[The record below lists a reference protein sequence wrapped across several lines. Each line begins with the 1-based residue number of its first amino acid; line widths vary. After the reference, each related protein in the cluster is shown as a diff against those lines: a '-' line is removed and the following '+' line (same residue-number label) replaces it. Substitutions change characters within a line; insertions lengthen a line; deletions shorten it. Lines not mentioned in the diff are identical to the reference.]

1 MLKIV
6 KVGTVPGR
14 IQEVSVETGTKVKA
28 AIELAGLTSAGYE
41 IKVNGRTASEN
52 DSITSTTEAILLVAR
67 VKGNAPILVK
77 VGTVPGRIQEVSV
90 ESGATVKEAIELA
103 GLTAAGYEVKLNGR
117 TVSETERVNS
127 STSVILLVA
136 KVKGNKGNK

>member
-136 KVKGNKGNK
+136 KVKGNR

>member
-52 DSITSTTEAILLVAR
+52 DSISSTTEAILLVAR

-77 VGTVPGRIQEVSV
+77 VGTVPGRIQEISV
-90 ESGATVKEAIELA
+90 EQGTTVKEAIELA

-117 TVSETERVNS
+117 TVQETDRVNNN
-127 STSVILLVA
+127 TSVILLVA
-136 KVKGNKGNK
+136 KVKGNK

>member
-14 IQEVSVETGTKVKA
+14 IQEVSVETGTKVKE

-41 IKVNGRTASEN
+41 IKVNGRTTSEN